1 MFELIK
7 LLFAIC
13 LWKKSPEDVPYSI
26 NLWRLLIV
34 GDILISFL
42 VLNVRGNWLSAL
54 MQAIFGVILISLFA
68 WLSLW
73 LAQKKAR
80 FYQTSSALLGT
91 DALISFCALPAIAT
105 FTLGQGGL
113 LVLLFM
119 MGIIIWQ
126 WLVIGHI
133 MHAALTQSL
142 SFSLS
147 IAFLY
152 LLSAY
157 SLTALLFPEVA
168 GISH

>member
-13 LWKKSPEDVPYSI
+13 LWRKSPEDVPYSI
-26 NLWRLLIV
+26 NLWRLLILS
-34 GDILISFL
+34 DISISFL
-42 VLNVRGNWLSAL
+42 VLNIRGDWLSAL
-54 MQAIFGVILISLFA
+54 MQAIFGTILISLFA
-68 WLSLW
+68 WFSLL
-73 LAQKKAR
+73 LAQKQAR

-91 DALISFCALPAIAT
+91 DTLISFCALPAIAT

-113 LVLLFM
+113 LVLIFM
-119 MGIIIWQ
+119 TGIIIWQ
-126 WLVIGHI
+126 WLVIAHI
-133 MHAALTQSL
+133 IRAALMQSL

-147 IAFLY
+147 VAFLY

-168 GISH
+168 GLNN